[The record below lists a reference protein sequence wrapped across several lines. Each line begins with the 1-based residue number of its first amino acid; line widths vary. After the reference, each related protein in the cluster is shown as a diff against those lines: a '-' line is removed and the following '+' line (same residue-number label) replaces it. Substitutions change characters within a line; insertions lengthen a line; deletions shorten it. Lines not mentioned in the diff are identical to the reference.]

1 MHTKIHTATSVL
13 CVHFQFSFHL
23 DADVTRHALSTRKAF
38 FLVYFQPPFWTNFG
52 RILVHISHKIVSEK
66 RFSFTLFPLSSRS
79 RRSEEDK
86 EDEKMFESCCGGARS
101 ENNGTKKVNI
111 TTTTEIDETTDG
123 ISLGNGW
130 QRWVDF
136 EERRYYYSKGG
147 TTTWEAPSEEDLIE
161 EENKTKGKK

>member
-1 MHTKIHTATSVL
+1 
-13 CVHFQFSFHL
+13 
-23 DADVTRHALSTRKAF
+23 
-38 FLVYFQPPFWTNFG
+38 
-52 RILVHISHKIVSEK
+52 
-66 RFSFTLFPLSSRS
+66 
-79 RRSEEDK
+79 
-86 EDEKMFESCCGGARS
+86 MFESCCGGARS

-161 EENKTKGKK
+161 EENKNAKKK

>member
-1 MHTKIHTATSVL
+1 
-13 CVHFQFSFHL
+13 
-23 DADVTRHALSTRKAF
+23 
-38 FLVYFQPPFWTNFG
+38 
-52 RILVHISHKIVSEK
+52 
-66 RFSFTLFPLSSRS
+66 
-79 RRSEEDK
+79 
-86 EDEKMFESCCGGARS
+86 MFESCCGGARS

-111 TTTTEIDETTDG
+111 TPTTEIDETTDG

-161 EENKTKGKK
+161 EENKNTKKK

>member
-1 MHTKIHTATSVL
+1 
-13 CVHFQFSFHL
+13 
-23 DADVTRHALSTRKAF
+23 
-38 FLVYFQPPFWTNFG
+38 
-52 RILVHISHKIVSEK
+52 
-66 RFSFTLFPLSSRS
+66 
-79 RRSEEDK
+79 
-86 EDEKMFESCCGGARS
+86 MFESCCGGARS
-101 ENNGTKKVNI
+101 ENNGTKKVI
-111 TTTTEIDETTDG
+111 SATTEIDETTDG